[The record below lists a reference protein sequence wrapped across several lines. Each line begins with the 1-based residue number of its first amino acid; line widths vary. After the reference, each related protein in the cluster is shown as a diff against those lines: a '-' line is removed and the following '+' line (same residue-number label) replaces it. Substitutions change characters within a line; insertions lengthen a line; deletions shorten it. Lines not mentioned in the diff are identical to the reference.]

1 MPEYKAPGVYV
12 EEVERG
18 PKPIEGV
25 STSVAGFVGVTERG
39 PTEPEL
45 VTSFADYYRT
55 FGGFETDSEWT
66 NLGYETSLPYAV
78 DGYFRNGGRRAWIAR
93 VVPNDWITN
102 DRVATATLE
111 DSEDNTVLTA
121 RTVGVGWW
129 GNNVAINVVPAS
141 SGAADRF
148 NLQIGYWRNPD
159 DLTLAWE
166 DLTDPEN
173 EGPPDHEEVYEDLS
187 ADRTERNYYETVV
200 NEASTL
206 VTLSPG
212 TSTESPSEETTAL
225 TLGTDPDDVD
235 TAAGDYNGE
244 AITGQRIGLERFEE
258 VDEITMVN
266 VPDENVH
273 DVREDVKDHC
283 ENQEDRIAILSAE
296 EGADLDGFPDDALRS
311 EYAALYH
318 PWLTIR
324 DPETELEIPVPPG
337 GHVAGIYARSDAEHG
352 VHKAPANER
361 VRGIRDLNATIT
373 QGEQETL
380 NPEGVNCI
388 RSFRGRGNLVWGAR
402 TTSDDPSWKYVNV
415 RRLFLYVEESIDEG
429 TQWVV
434 FEPNDETLWARV
446 RQTVSNFLTGVW
458 EDGALMGTTPDE
470 AFYVKCDR
478 TTMTQNDIDNGRLI
492 CEIGIAPVKP
502 AEFVVFRI
510 SQTTAGA
517 QGGG

>member
-45 VTSFADYYRT
+45 VTSFADYQRT
-55 FGGFETDSEWT
+55 FGGFETVGEWT
-66 NLGYETSLPYAV
+66 NLEYETSLPYAV
-78 DGYFRNGGRRAWIAR
+78 DGYFRNGGRQAWIAR
-93 VVPNDWITN
+93 VVPADWIA
-102 DRVATATLE
+102 DDSPASATLE
-111 DSEDNTVLTA
+111 DSEGDPVLTA
-121 RTVGVGWW
+121 RAAGVGWW
-129 GNNVAINVVPAS
+129 GNNVAIDIGAAS
-141 SGAADRF
+141 SGATERF
-148 NLQIGYWRNPD
+148 NLRIGYWRDPE
-159 DLTLAWE
+159 DLNREW
-166 DLTDPEN
+166 DVLTDPAE
-173 EGPPDHEEVYEDLS
+173 EGQPDHEEVYENLA

-200 NEASTL
+200 NESSTL
-206 VTLSPG
+206 VDLTPG
-212 TSTESPSEETTAL
+212 DSTERPVDGVTAL
-225 TLGTDPDDVD
+225 TLGTDPADEN
-235 TAAGDYNGE
+235 TGAGDY
-244 AITGQRIGLERFEE
+244 TGDAVANQRAGLQRFEE
-258 VDEITMVN
+258 VDDITMVI
-266 VPDENVH
+266 VPDENQH
-273 DVREDVKDHC
+273 SISGDVVDHC
-283 ENQEDRIAILSAE
+283 ENQEDRIAILNAM
-296 EGADLDGFPDDALRS
+296 EGANLESFPSDKRRS

-318 PWLTIR
+318 PWLTVR
-324 DPETELEIPVPPG
+324 DPETEVEISVPPG
-337 GHVAGIYARSDAEHG
+337 GHIAGIYARSDAEHG
-352 VHKAPANER
+352 VHKAPANEV
-361 VRGIRDLNATIT
+361 VRGIRGLNATIT
-373 QGEQETL
+373 QGEQESL

-388 RSFRGRGNLVWGAR
+388 RDFRGRGSLVWGAR

-434 FEPNDETLWARV
+434 FEPNDEELWARV

-458 EDGALMGTTPDE
+458 EDGALMGTTPDD

-478 TTMTQNDIDNGRLI
+478 TTMTQNHIDNGQLI

-510 SQTTAGA
+510 SQTTAGG